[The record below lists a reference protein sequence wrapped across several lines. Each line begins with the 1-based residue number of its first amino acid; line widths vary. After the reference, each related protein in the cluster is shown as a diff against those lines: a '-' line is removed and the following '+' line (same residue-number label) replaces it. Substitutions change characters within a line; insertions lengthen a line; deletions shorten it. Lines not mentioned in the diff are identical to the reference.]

1 VNPYQITFLIA
12 AFLVAVYMWARPD
25 FVIRVRDGRCT
36 FSGRLA
42 LAQQPALAE
51 FLLQDLKI
59 ERPLRIYGRRIAGR
73 LRLWFLGR
81 LSPVQKQR
89 IRNFLLTHR

>member
-1 VNPYQITFLIA
+1 MVPPQYLA
-12 AFLVAVYMWARPD
+12 LGVVGLVALYLWARPD

-36 FSGRLA
+36 FRGRLA
-42 LAQQPALAE
+42 LALQPVVAE

-59 ERPLRIYGRRIAGR
+59 DRPLRIFGRRIGGR

-81 LSPVQKQR
+81 LTPGQKQR